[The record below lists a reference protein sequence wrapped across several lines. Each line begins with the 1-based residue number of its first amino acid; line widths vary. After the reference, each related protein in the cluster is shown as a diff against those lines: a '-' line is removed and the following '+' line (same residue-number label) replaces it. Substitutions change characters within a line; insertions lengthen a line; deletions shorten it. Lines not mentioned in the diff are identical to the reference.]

1 MNNKVISN
9 KDISNKIRKM
19 IYISLLVAMS
29 LVLHIFEGM
38 IPVPFITPG
47 AKLGLANV
55 ITVIALYTLS
65 YNEAFLVLFLRILLS
80 VMFGGSISRLIYSL
94 SGGIL
99 SFIFMIFIKK
109 IGKDKISIVGVSCV
123 GAVFHNMGQLIA
135 ASLIVK
141 TIGVMLY
148 LPIMSIAG
156 IGTGVFVGITGNF
169 AVLHLKKI
177 FGANGQWI

>member
-1 MNNKVISN
+1 MNN
-9 KDISNKIRKM
+9 KDISNNIRKM

-47 AKLGLANV
+47 AKLGLANI

-65 YNEAFLVLFLRILLS
+65 YKEAFLVLFLRILLS

-94 SGGIL
+94 AGGIL
-99 SFIFMIFIKK
+99 SYLFMVFIKS
-109 IGKDKISIVGVSCV
+109 IGKEKISIIGVSCV
-123 GAVFHNMGQLIA
+123 GAVFHNVGQLIA

-141 TIGVMLY
+141 TMGIMLY

-156 IGTGVFVGITGNF
+156 IGTGIFVGITGNF
-169 AVLHLKKI
+169 AVMHLKKI
-177 FGANGQWI
+177 FGADGQWI